1 MTRFLS
7 PFWSSRQRLANL
19 LRYCSKNL
27 LLDQGVQVHAASLKT
42 GFGFDLMLSNDLID
56 MYAKCGVMG
65 NASLVFDRMIER
77 NVVSWTALMC
87 GHLQNGNA
95 RATLSLFFQM
105 VVSCLKPNEYTF
117 STNFK
122 ACGIL
127 NVLEIGMQIHCMSI
141 LSGFDSVPVVG
152 NSIVDMYSKC
162 GRINEAAA
170 MFHALPVKNLISWNT
185 MLAGYTIACQG
196 EKALLWFNRIL
207 ENGQIPDEYTLTTM
221 LKACSRLGKVREGS
235 MIHGFLITSGFPC
248 SGKAAIAGSLIDLYV
263 KCGNLAAARTVFNQI
278 GEKNVISWSALILG
292 YAQGGNLAEAVEL
305 FMQLQNNS
313 MGVDGFVLSSMMG
326 VFADFA
332 LVEQG
337 KQMHAY
343 AVKVPSGLEI
353 SVSNSIVDMYLKCGL
368 LDEAERLFNEMP
380 TRNVVSWTVMITGY
394 GKHGFGEEAIR
405 LFNQMQL
412 SNIEPDGVSYL
423 ATLSACSHSGLIK
436 EGEEYFSQLCRNRWI
451 KPGIEHYACM
461 VDLLG
466 RDGRLKEAKDLI
478 ESMPLKPN
486 VGIWQTLL
494 SACKVHG
501 NLQLGKEV
509 GKNLL
514 TLDGENPVN
523 YVMISNIY
531 AEAGYWKECEQVREL
546 AQAKGL
552 RKEAGRSWVEVDKVV
567 HFFYGGDN
575 THPMI
580 EKIHELLKEMEQ
592 RMKEELGYIHEVKF
606 ALRDI
611 DEESKVENLRVHSE
625 KLAIGLA
632 LLHGGWD
639 EPRVIRIF
647 KNLRICGDCHDFIK
661 CLSKIVKVVFVVRDA
676 NRFHQFKDGLCSC
689 RDYCNDLMADKGVQG
704 DPIIITGLAGSMPYG
719 S

>member
-1 MTRFLS
+1 MIRLLF
-7 PFWSSRQRLANL
+7 PIWSGRQRLANL
-19 LRYCSKNL
+19 LRCCSKNS
-27 LLDQGVQVHAASLKT
+27 LLDQGVQVHAASLRM
-42 GFGFDLMLSNDLID
+42 GFGFDLMLSNDLIE
-56 MYAKCGVMG
+56 MYSKCGVMDT
-65 NASLVFDRMIER
+65 ASLVFDRMTER

-105 VVSCLKPNEYTF
+105 VFSCLKPNEYTF

-127 NVLEIGMQIHCMSI
+127 NVPEIGMKIHGMCV
-141 LSGFDSVPVVG
+141 LTGFETVPVVG

-162 GRINEAAA
+162 GRINEAVM
-170 MFHALPVKNLISWNT
+170 MFNVLPVKNLISWNT
-185 MLAGYTIACQG
+185 MLAGYTLAGQG
-196 EKALLWFNRIL
+196 EKALLWFHRML
-207 ENGQIPDEYTLTTM
+207 ENGEIPDEYTLTTV
-221 LKACSRLGKVREGS
+221 LKACSRLGKIREGS

-263 KCGNLAAARTVFNQI
+263 KCGNLAEARRVFNQI

-292 YAQGGNLAEAVEL
+292 YAQEGNLAEAIEL
-305 FMQLQNNS
+305 FEQLQNNS
-313 MGVDGFVLSSMMG
+313 KQVDGFVLSSMMG
-326 VFADFA
+326 VFSDFA

-343 AVKVPSGLEI
+343 AVKVPSGSEI

-380 TRNVVSWTVMITGY
+380 ARNVVSWTVMITGY
-394 GKHGFGEEAIR
+394 GKHGIGKEAIR
-405 LFNQMQL
+405 LFNQMQ
-412 SNIEPDGVSYL
+412 SNNIEPDGVTYL

-436 EGEEYFSQLCRNRWI
+436 EGEEYFSQLCRNRWV

-478 ESMPLKPN
+478 ENMPLKPN

-494 SACKVHG
+494 SACRVHG

-509 GKNLL
+509 GQNLL

-531 AEAGYWKECEQVREL
+531 AEAGYWKEYEQVREM
-546 AQAKGL
+546 AKAKGL
-552 RKEAGRSWVEVDKVV
+552 RKEAGRSWVEIDKVV
-567 HFFYGGDN
+567 HFFYGGDD

-580 EKIHELLKEMEQ
+580 DKIHQVLKEMER
-592 RMKEELGYIHEVKF
+592 RMKEEMGYVHGVKF

-611 DEESKVENLRVHSE
+611 DEESKVESLRVHSE

-632 LLHGGWD
+632 LCHGGWD
-639 EPRVIRIF
+639 EARVIRVF

-689 RDYCNDLMADKGVQG
+689 RDYW
-704 DPIIITGLAGSMPYG
+704 
-719 S
+719 